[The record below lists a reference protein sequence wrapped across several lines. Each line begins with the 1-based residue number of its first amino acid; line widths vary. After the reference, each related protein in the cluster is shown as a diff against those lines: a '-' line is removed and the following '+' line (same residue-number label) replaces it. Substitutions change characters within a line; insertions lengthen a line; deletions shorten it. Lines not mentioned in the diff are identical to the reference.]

1 MGDFGNG
8 VCQDGQT
15 LGGAVLTVGEL
26 FRRMQ
31 PLIWQ
36 IFSDGVMMIEHDDGE
51 IVPGAMT
58 GRQTFALRDDNDFL
72 IGRDGQSFAEGGIA
86 PAEADHFVVFGPVEK
101 GVVGGVKDDEAAS
114 VTDICDESFFDFGR
128 PACAGGVWPPLK
140 LLMTTL

>member
-1 MGDFGNG
+1 MRGPFYALGKELSKVFVCEIWVRLVLPRVAQHSYVDATLAIVTHPIHGFALMGDFGNG

-36 IFSDGVMMIEHDDGE
+36 IFGDGVMMIEDDDGE

-58 GRQTFALRDDNDFL
+58 GRQTFAFWDDLTF
-72 IGRDGQSFAEGGIA
+72 
-86 PAEADHFVVFGPVEK
+86 
-101 GVVGGVKDDEAAS
+101 
-114 VTDICDESFFDFGR
+114 
-128 PACAGGVWPPLK
+128 
-140 LLMTTL
+140 